1 MIGVK
6 DTNKYATGI
15 HDNMLKNKITNELS
29 LRLSKYI
36 VGPKTPA
43 EKLNETE
50 VKIGLQRDRFKKRTI
65 ER

>member
-1 MIGVK
+1 MGLK

-29 LRLSKYI
+29 LRLSKYT

-43 EKLNETE
+43 EKLNG
-50 VKIGLQRDRFKKRTI
+50 K
-65 ER
+65 